1 MSRAGPGLSP
11 NKQAA
16 SGKVA
21 ISKSAGKVFAKG
33 GVKTERQTKAPSL
46 KPGQTPKTTGK

>member
-1 MSRAGPGLSP
+1 MSKAGPGLSP

-16 SGKVA
+16 SGHVKA
-21 ISKSAGKVFAKG
+21 DTGSKIFKGHGGPQSAAP
-33 GVKTERQTKAPSL
+33 KAPSL

>member
-1 MSRAGPGLSP
+1 MANVGPGTAP

-16 SGKVA
+16 TQKVA
-21 ISKSAGKVFAKG
+21 AQPGKKIFSSG
-33 GVKTERQTKAPSL
+33 GIKNSQPKAPSL